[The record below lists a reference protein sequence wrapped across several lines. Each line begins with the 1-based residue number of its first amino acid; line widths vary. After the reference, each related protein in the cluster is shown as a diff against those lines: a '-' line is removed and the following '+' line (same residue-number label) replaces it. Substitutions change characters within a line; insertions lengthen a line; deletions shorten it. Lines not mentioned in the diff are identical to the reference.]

1 MEIDNELSLAPAE
14 LQNLAAECVRVARAQ
29 SGVSAAVGRVSES
42 RALEVGCRRGAI
54 ESTSFSRERG
64 ISITVYCGQKKGSAD
79 ASDISPAAIA
89 AVAEKAATI
98 ARASATDRFFGLP
111 DKSWLAQSFPALDL
125 YHPESPLAHDPAAAL
140 AATCAAEEASWAA
153 DARVDRDKSE
163 GATCWASA
171 GRDAF
176 AASDGF
182 CVARQST
189 LYALSCGAIAVADGE
204 MERDGWDFQARA
216 ESDLQPPA
224 AIGREAGLRAAR
236 RLGAKP
242 ALDGEWPVLFASPAS
257 HSLVGHIVG
266 AASGGRLFRK
276 LSFLRDMRGE
286 RIAAAVL
293 SAREEPFAPRG
304 LSSAACDDEGVAAR
318 VRPIVEQGILRD
330 YFLDCYSARRLG
342 AESTGSANGCHNIV
356 VDGGPQ
362 APTFDEMLG
371 DMRRGFVVTELMG
384 QGANLL
390 NGDYSRGAAGFWVE
404 DGRIVHPVGKATI
417 AGNLR
422 DMLPA
427 IVAVGGD
434 KMTRGAFCCGSILVG
449 KMTVGGG

>member
-125 YHPESPLAHDPAAAL
+125 YHPESPLASDPAAAL

-171 GRDAF
+171 GRGRF
-176 AASDGF
+176 R
-182 CVARQST
+182 RQRR
-189 LYALSCGAIAVADGE
+189 LLRRAPKHALRPFV
-204 MERDGWDFQARA
+204 RRHR
-216 ESDLQPPA
+216 
-224 AIGREAGLRAAR
+224 GRRRRNGAR
-236 RLGAKP
+236 RLGFSGARRIRP
-242 ALDGEWPVLFASPAS
+242 ATA
-257 HSLVGHIVG
+257 
-266 AASGGRLFRK
+266 GRDRPR
-276 LSFLRDMRGE
+276 S
-286 RIAAAVL
+286 RIA
-293 SAREEPFAPRG
+293 
-304 LSSAACDDEGVAAR
+304 
-318 VRPIVEQGILRD
+318 
-330 YFLDCYSARRLG
+330 
-342 AESTGSANGCHNIV
+342 
-356 VDGGPQ
+356 
-362 APTFDEMLG
+362 
-371 DMRRGFVVTELMG
+371 
-384 QGANLL
+384 
-390 NGDYSRGAAGFWVE
+390 RGAAARREARPRRRMAGFVRVSGFAFARRPHRRRRFGRAAVSE
-404 DGRIVHPVGKATI
+404 IEFFARHARRANRRCGVVGARRAVRAARPFFRRLRRRRSRRPRPPDRRARDFARLFFGLLQRAPLGRGIDGQRQRLPQHRRRRRPASADIRRN
-417 AGNLR
+417 AGRYAARLR
-422 DMLPA
+422 RH
-427 IVAVGGD
+427 GN
-434 KMTRGAFCCGSILVG
+434 
-449 KMTVGGG
+449 